1 MSLLILR
8 VQIGHMVIT
17 TLSAFPAS
25 CLLGVETADLRE
37 CLTSSSVV
45 ARGETIAKH
54 CSPTEAAVA
63 RDATARGLYARA
75 FDRIVERINALLC
88 QNRPHK

>member
-1 MSLLILR
+1 MWAW
-8 VQIGHMVIT
+8 HWFFFT
-17 TLSAFPAS
+17 AS
-25 CLLGVETADLRE
+25 CLLGVETCDLRE

-45 ARGETIAKH
+45 ARGETIARYS
-54 CSPTEAAVA
+54 SPTEAAVA

-88 QNRPHK
+88 QNRPHGLVAISK